1 MSSSIDTTRPHPARR
16 YNFWLGGKD
25 HFAADRESGDAIAT
39 AFPGVV
45 TAARANRDFLH
56 RAVRVL
62 SAEYGVRQFLD
73 VGTGIPTAPYLHEVA
88 AEANPDVRTVYVDN
102 DRLVLAHARALM
114 TAKPPAR
121 AGYILADLR
130 EPDSIL
136 TDRDLRAV
144 LDLDEPVGV
153 LLVAVLH
160 FFTDDDKPARSVSQ
174 LMDAMPAGSFLVLSH
189 ATFDLLPDDALMEL
203 RAVVTHDA
211 HGPFRARSR
220 DEVSGLLGGLRPIP
234 PGLVLAGTWRPEV
247 EPRAARNPGPA
258 AMYAVVACK
267 PERRP

>member
-1 MSSSIDTTRPHPARR
+1 MSSPIDTTRPHPARR
-16 YNFWLGGKD
+16 YNYWLGGKD
-25 HFAADRESGDAIAT
+25 HFAADRESGDAIA
-39 AFPGVV
+39 AVFPGVV

-62 SAEYGVRQFLD
+62 STEYGIRQFLD
-73 VGTGIPTAPYLHEVA
+73 VGTGIPACPYVHEVA
-88 AEANPDVRTVYVDN
+88 AEAHPDVRTVYVDN

-114 TAKPPAR
+114 TAARPAR

-136 TDRDLRAV
+136 RDRELRDV

-160 FFTDDDKPARSVSQ
+160 FLTDEDKPAQVVSQ

-189 ATFDLLPDDALMEL
+189 ATFDPLPDDRQVEL
-203 RAVVTHDA
+203 RDLVTHDA
-211 HGPFRARSR
+211 HGSFRARTR
-220 DEVSGLLGGLRPIP
+220 DEVAGLIGGLRPIP
-234 PGLVLAGTWRPEV
+234 PGLVLANSWRPEV
-247 EPRAARNPGPA
+247 EPPTAKALEPTAIYAA
-258 AMYAVVACK
+258 VAGK
-267 PERRP
+267 PS